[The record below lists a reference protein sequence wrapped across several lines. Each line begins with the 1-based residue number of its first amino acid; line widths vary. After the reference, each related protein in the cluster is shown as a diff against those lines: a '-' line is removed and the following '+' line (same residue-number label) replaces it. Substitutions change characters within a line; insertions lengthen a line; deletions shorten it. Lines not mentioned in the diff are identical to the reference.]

1 MLTLVKFLQSLV
13 KALHSEGTPGQ
24 LAAGIALGSILGL
37 TPLVSFHNAI
47 VFGLIVILNVS
58 FPGAM
63 LGWALFVPVGFL
75 LDPLFD
81 SIGHTLL
88 FTPSL
93 TPLWTSLY
101 NMPVVPLTDFNNTV
115 TLGSLVFSVVFF
127 PPLFLVARW
136 AVTRYRA
143 TIGERVRQSKWYRA
157 VTASK
162 LYNVYR
168 LFRPDA

>member
-1 MLTLVKFLQSLV
+1 MLTLLKLLQSLV

-37 TPLVSFHNAI
+37 TPLLSLHNAV
-47 VFGLIVILNVS
+47 VFCLIVMLNVS
-58 FPGAM
+58 FAGAM
-63 LGWALFVPVGFL
+63 LGWAVFIPIGFL
-75 LDPLFD
+75 LDPVFD
-81 SIGHTLL
+81 RIGHTLL

-93 TPLWTSLY
+93 TPLFTSLY
-101 NMPVVPLTDFNNTV
+101 NMPVVPLTNFNNTV
-115 TLGSLVFSVVFF
+115 TLGSLVTALVLFIPFF
-127 PPLFLVARW
+127 YLFRWGVA
-136 AVTRYRA
+136 RYRA

-168 LFRPDA
+168 LFKPE

>member
-1 MLTLVKFLQSLV
+1 MLTLAKLLQSLV

-37 TPLVSFHNAI
+37 TPLVSLHNAV
-47 VFGLIVILNVS
+47 VFGLIVMLNVS

-63 LGWALFVPVGFL
+63 LGWAVFIPVGFL
-75 LDPLFD
+75 LDPVFD
-81 SIGHTLL
+81 TIGHTLL

-101 NMPVVPLTDFNNTV
+101 NMPVVPLTNFNNTV
-115 TLGSLVFSVVFF
+115 TLGSLAFSVVCFL
-127 PPLFLVARW
+127 PLFFAARW

-143 TIGERVRQSKWYRA
+143 TIGERVRQSRWYRA

-162 LYNVYR
+162 LYNAYR
-168 LFRPDA
+168 LFRPEP

>member
-37 TPLVSFHNAI
+37 TPLVSLHNAV
-47 VFGLIVILNVS
+47 VFGLIVLLNVS

-63 LGWALFVPVGFL
+63 LGWALFVPIGFL
-75 LDPLFD
+75 LDPVFD
-81 SIGHTLL
+81 SIGRTLL
-88 FTPSL
+88 FTPGF
-93 TPLWTSLY
+93 TPFFTSLY

-127 PPLFLVARW
+127 VPLFLATRW
-136 AVTRYRA
+136 EVTRYRA

-168 LFRPDA
+168 LFRPEV

>member
-1 MLTLVKFLQSLV
+1 MLTLVKLLQSLV

-37 TPLVSFHNAI
+37 TPLVSLHNAVI
-47 VFGLIVILNVS
+47 FALIVMLNVS
-58 FPGAM
+58 FAGAL
-63 LGWALFVPVGFL
+63 LGWAVFIPVGFL
-75 LDPLFD
+75 LDPLCD
-81 SIGHTLL
+81 RIGHTLL

-93 TPLWTSLY
+93 TPLFTSLY
-101 NMPVVPLTDFNNTV
+101 NMPVVPLTNFNNTV
-115 TLGSLVFSVVFF
+115 TLGSLAVSLV
-127 PPLFLVARW
+127 LFLPFFFVFRW
-136 AVTRYRA
+136 GVTRYRA

-168 LFRPDA
+168 LFKPE

>member
-1 MLTLVKFLQSLV
+1 MSL
-13 KALHSEGTPGQ
+13 
-24 LAAGIALGSILGL
+24 
-37 TPLVSFHNAI
+37 HNAV
-47 VFGLIVILNVS
+47 VFGLIVLLNVS

-63 LGWALFVPVGFL
+63 LGWALFVPIGFL
-75 LDPLFD
+75 LDPVFD
-81 SIGHTLL
+81 SIGRTLL
-88 FTPSL
+88 FTPGF
-93 TPLWTSLY
+93 TPFFTSLY

-127 PPLFLVARW
+127 VPLFLATRW

-168 LFRPDA
+168 LFRPEV